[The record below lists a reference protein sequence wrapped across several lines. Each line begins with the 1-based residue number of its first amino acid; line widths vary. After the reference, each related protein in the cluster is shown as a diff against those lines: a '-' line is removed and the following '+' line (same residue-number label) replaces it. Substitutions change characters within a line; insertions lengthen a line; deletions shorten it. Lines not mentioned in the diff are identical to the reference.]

1 MTLRSYVAF
10 ALSFSV
16 VALACSGS
24 SNDSPGG
31 SSGSSGAASGGATG
45 AQIDA
50 CKQGCDKMKFFN
62 CSSAAE
68 QARCYDDCD
77 KASSKQIEVFTGCA
91 QASVCDPDCRTSI
104 TPAPST
110 GGTGGSGASAE
121 SCGTACQKLV
131 TCNFIKVGD
140 KDACVDAC
148 EKQAYQYQIDCVT
161 SNDCS
166 AIPKACGASAGG
178 SGGTSSGTSSGGTTD
193 PGVFRCESACD
204 GALFFKCIDA
214 SQQAKCREACTTVAA
229 TKRDAYASCANQAG
243 GDCAQQ
249 GDCYS
254 QLTQ

>member
-1 MTLRSYVAF
+1 MTLRYAAF
-10 ALSFSV
+10 ALSFAA

-24 SNDSPGG
+24 SNNASPGG
-31 SSGSSGAASGGATG
+31 SSGSSGTPSGGAS
-45 AQIDA
+45 ADQIDA

-68 QARCYDDCD
+68 QARCYDDCE
-77 KASSKQIEVFTGCA
+77 KATSKQIEVFTGCA

-110 GGTGGSGASAE
+110 GGTGGTGATSD

-131 TCNFIKVGD
+131 TCSLIKVGD
-140 KDACVDAC
+140 KDKCVDVC
-148 EKQAYQYQIDCVT
+148 EKQAYQYQIDCVN
-161 SNDCS
+161 SNDCD
-166 AIPKACGASAGG
+166 AIPKACGASTGG
-178 SGGTSSGTSSGGTTD
+178 STGTSSGGTSSGGTD
-193 PGVFRCESACD
+193 PGVFQCQSACD

-214 SQQAKCREACTTVAA
+214 SQQAKCRDACTTAAA
-229 TKRDAYASCANQAG
+229 TKRDSYTSCANQAG